1 MALPA
6 GLEAVRPLP
15 FGGLGAGR
23 SGRFTFDGQL
33 VTFRRTGDSLPV
45 FDRLRL
51 DRVSVGFE
59 HPEARGRCDGRATAV
74 TVGII
79 DTPAWPLALSCRFTG
94 PVSGALQLMEP
105 RRAGAAAR
113 QAREGKSTFGGGVID
128 IRSEHALAGSPLP
141 LAGSAG
147 RPCPGNPGAWAVVR
161 PCFDAGL
168 SPHQAR
174 KETT

>member
-6 GLEAVRPLP
+6 GLEAVMPLP
-15 FGGLGAGR
+15 FEGLGAGR

-33 VTFRRTGDSLPV
+33 VTFRRTGDSLSV

-94 PVSGALQLMEP
+94 PVSGALQLREP
-105 RRAGAAAR
+105 RRAGAAPAR
-113 QAREGKSTFGGGVID
+113 HARGNRPSAAASSTSVRSTRWRARHCRWQEVQA
-128 IRSEHALAGSPLP
+128 ALAQVT
-141 LAGSAG
+141 LALGLL
-147 RPCPGNPGAWAVVR
+147 
-161 PCFDAGL
+161 FDPALTLG
-168 SPHQAR
+168 
-174 KETT
+174 